1 MLVLSRKKNE
11 TILIDGNIEIQVV
24 QIQGNKVRIG
34 INAPR
39 ETRVLRGELKPFG
52 LADDKSEES
61 SFDVEI
67 CSYTAKAS

>member
-39 ETRVLRGELKPFG
+39 EVRVLRGELKPFG
-52 LADDKSEES
+52 IASESEES
-61 SFDVEI
+61 VFEAEI
-67 CSYTAKAS
+67 CSYTAQAG